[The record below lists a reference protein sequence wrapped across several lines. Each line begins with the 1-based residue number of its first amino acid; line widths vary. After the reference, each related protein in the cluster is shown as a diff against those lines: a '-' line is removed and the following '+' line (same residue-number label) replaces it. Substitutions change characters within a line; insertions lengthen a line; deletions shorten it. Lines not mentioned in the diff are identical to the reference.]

1 MLLVLALLALQTPA
15 DSASTYLDPGARD
28 LVRRARARRIAATA
42 AITSYHA
49 VVHERISLGLRALRR
64 DRVFYRRDL
73 AGRIAWHR
81 DGPDSITMLGAR
93 EAIPVVF
100 SKVTLPEDLRSDA
113 PDLAFDPA
121 GDRIEL
127 GGAGGEHSGHD
138 STFIYHPLAPGSEA
152 HYRYQ
157 SGDTTTIT
165 LADGRMVR
173 LAELRVIPRRDEFR
187 LMAGSFWI
195 DLASDEV
202 VRLVF
207 RPARPF
213 DFERDLDS
221 SDTKDANKHIPGF
234 LKPIRGEVRYVT
246 IEYALWENRWWL
258 PRLLAMDAVA
268 TAGTMLSAPLRYER
282 EYSEMEVEGDTTPG
296 AAAAALAN
304 RRPHRRHHQRRMRD
318 STAVHDSLADS
329 LADSAAV
336 WDSFAVILPPDSLSL
351 ITSPVF
357 TSSLLSGG
365 ESVLSESEAR
375 SLAAELRLLPQA
387 PWQAHAPSLKFG
399 LGGAGLVRYNR
410 VEALSMGAR
419 YQFDFGRL
427 TLDLTGRLGVG
438 DLEPNGELGVGRET
452 PDLRFRLAGYRRL
465 AVANPATRALGVGNS
480 LGALLLGRD
489 DGAYFRAA
497 GAEFTVQPAATAP
510 QSFTWRLY
518 AEHQSGAEKETDASF
533 AHLLRKAHLF
543 PDNITAAR
551 ADQVGAALTLHGER
565 GQNPAGVRAGAD
577 LSMDASVGTYA
588 FARVALTTRLTLP
601 LPGRLLG
608 AVEAAAGT
616 TGGAV
621 PAQSAWYLGGPTTL
635 RGYGGLAATGAA
647 FWRGRVEIA
656 NSFPAARVALFSDA
670 GWAGP
675 DRAFSTGRALVSA
688 GVGASFFDGLLR
700 VDLARALRAPT
711 GWRMDFYVDGIL

>member
-28 LVRRARARRIAATA
+28 LVRRARARRTAATA
-42 AITSYHA
+42 AITAYHA

-64 DRVFYRRDL
+64 DRVFYRRDM

-93 EAIPVVF
+93 EAIPVAF
-100 SKVTLPEDLRSDA
+100 SKITLPEDLRSDA

-127 GGAGGEHSGHD
+127 GGGEHRGRD
-138 STFIYHPLAPGSEA
+138 STYFFHPLAPGSEA

-165 LADGRMVR
+165 LPDGRVVR

-187 LMAGSFWI
+187 LMSGSFWI

-213 DFERDLDS
+213 DFERDVDS
-221 SDTKDANKHIPGF
+221 SDTEGANRHIPGF

-246 IEYALWENRWWL
+246 IEYALWDNRWWL
-258 PRLLAMDAVA
+258 PRLLALDAVA
-268 TAGTMLSAPLRYER
+268 TAGTMITAPLRYER

-296 AAAAALAN
+296 AAAAALAVQ
-304 RRPHRRHHQRRMRD
+304 RPRRHRHPHRMRD
-318 STAVHDSLADS
+318 STGVADS

-336 WDSFAVILPPDSLSL
+336 WDSFAVILPADSLSL

-357 TSSLLSGG
+357 TSALLSGG
-365 ESVLSESEAR
+365 ENVLSESEAR
-375 SLAAELRLLPQA
+375 DLATELRLLPQA
-387 PWQAHAPSLKFG
+387 PWQAHAPSLRFG

-410 VEALSMGAR
+410 VEALSVGAR

-427 TLDLTGRLGVG
+427 TLDATGRLGVA
-438 DLEPNGELGVGRET
+438 DLEPNAELGLGRET

-510 QSFTWRLY
+510 QAFTWRFY
-518 AEHQSGAEKETDASF
+518 AERQSSAEKETDASF
-533 AHLLRKAHLF
+533 AHLLRDAHVF

-551 ADQVGAALTLHGER
+551 ADQVGAALTLHGEH
-565 GQNPAGVRAGAD
+565 GKDPAGLRVGAD
-577 LSMDASVGTYA
+577 IGMDASVGTYA
-588 FARVALTTRLTLP
+588 FARVALTTRVTVP
-601 LPGRLLG
+601 LPGHLLG
-608 AVEAAAGT
+608 GIEAAAGT
-616 TGGAV
+616 SGGTV
-621 PAQSAWYLGGPTTL
+621 PAQSRWYLGGPATL

-647 FWRGRVEIA
+647 FWRGRAEVA
-656 NSFPAARVALFSDA
+656 NAFPAARVALFSDA

-675 DRAFSTGRALVSA
+675 DRAFPHGRALVSA

-700 VDLARALRAPT
+700 VDLARALRSPAA
-711 GWRMDFYVDGIL
+711 WRMDFYVDGIL